1 MKSLAFILA
10 SVFCAGT
17 PATAQP
23 TEIASSAVVQSAS
36 NQFLIGRDVVKSI
49 RAEYKAGT
57 YTEFLSEMDRDYKH
71 AKKANDLEGLI
82 EIRKE
87 SASAKIHPEFA
98 KYYRAIQDSK
108 NKELIKLSETDMSSP
123 FSSKLLSAT
132 QSIADMD
139 SHLAALNF
147 KAPGTGATSDENTL
161 IDISLEYYYKAI
173 HLDSASAKSSIA
185 DRKEKHMALEV
196 EKMDKMLAA
205 SKSFTDKNLKQAV
218 EDSAAI
224 LDARMARS
232 YDMSDLLALSNGKIK
247 PTNQMEEKAA
257 TVVSTSQGQL
267 SELHRHLLKTLDT
280 DIKN

>member
-1 MKSLAFILA
+1 
-10 SVFCAGT
+10 
-17 PATAQP
+17 
-23 TEIASSAVVQSAS
+23 
-36 NQFLIGRDVVKSI
+36 
-49 RAEYKAGT
+49 
-57 YTEFLSEMDRDYKH
+57 
-71 AKKANDLEGLI
+71 
-82 EIRKE
+82 
-87 SASAKIHPEFA
+87 
-98 KYYRAIQDSK
+98 
-108 NKELIKLSETDMSSP
+108 MSSP